1 MKLKSTLRRTTEL
14 GIACTAIATLILA
27 GCGGGGSAN
36 NNSTSTTTTT
46 VTPYKGMFTNG
57 SVVLK
62 DANGNVVSLIS
73 GGSINAS
80 GVASVTY
87 PANVAYPLTI
97 EVSGTFLDETSGVGA
112 TGTISAG
119 APLRGLIPAAT
130 DAQASSGVPVTVVT
144 ELARTMLPASGFSA
158 ASAVAAIT
166 GAASSVIG
174 VTSYSQ
180 AMLPPAFNSQGQT
193 SDAVTLKLTALAH
206 VIHQQGAGADLPAKL
221 QNIAVQLAAGSA
233 VNAVFPQSVFASA
246 VAAVNTVGGASGVV
260 PAGTTPPSIPSFSP
274 PSVSLGNAISAG
286 SGGSGAIAPTPTITG
301 FNPTTGAVGTTV
313 TVSGTNLV
321 SGFPPA
327 PTFKFG
333 TTNAG
338 GPYTNVSNTGISFTV
353 PTGLAAGTHTIT
365 VGGMSGTPVTVGT
378 FTVTTPGAT
387 VPAVPTG
394 LTATVAS
401 SSQINLS
408 WTAAANATGY
418 NIYRANAAYVATSL
432 ANKITATPIT
442 GTSYNDTG
450 LTAGTTYYYRV
461 ATVNAAL
468 QSMPTPDA
476 SATTTAAGGGIS
488 ATTPPA
494 FSTNLCTTHTP
505 GTGILS
511 GLVYHT
517 YCSAAVVPSF
527 QNLTLTN
534 TASGGTT
541 PVGTVCSASYDS
553 ATGVL
558 TATDGTA
565 TRTIVM
571 AGANT
576 SMVTE
581 NTNFPLSRAINP
593 SNTNWD
599 GSYIAVL
606 WNSSGVLS
614 EITYYGPSNVGS
626 FSCK

>member
-1 MKLKSTLRRTTEL
+1 MHLTPSLRKATEL
-14 GIACTAIATLILA
+14 GFALTAVAALILA
-27 GCGGGGSAN
+27 GCGGGSSSSGSSSAA
-36 NNSTSTTTTT
+36 TTTTT
-46 VTPYKGMFTNG
+46 ITPYKGMFTSG
-57 SVVLK
+57 TVTLT
-62 DANGNVVSLIS
+62 DANGNAVTLSA
-73 GGSINAS
+73 GGTINAS

-166 GAASSVIG
+166 GAASSVLG
-174 VTSYSQ
+174 STYGE
-180 AMLPPAFNSQGQT
+180 AMTAPVFNAQGQT
-193 SDAVTLKLTALAH
+193 SNITTLKLTALAH
-206 VIHQQGAGADLPAKL
+206 VINQQGAGANLPARL
-221 QNIAVQLAAGSA
+221 QNIASQLAAGSA
-233 VNAVFPQSVFASA
+233 VNAVIPQSAFNNALGA
-246 VAAVNTVGGASGVV
+246 INGGASSVLPVG
-260 PAGTTPPSIPSFSP
+260 ATPPTIPTFTL
-274 PSVSLGNAISAG
+274 PSGSLGGAIGG
-286 SGGSGAIAPTPTITG
+286 SGGSVAPTPSITG
-301 FNPTTGAVGTTV
+301 FNPTTGAVGTSVTV
-313 TVSGTNLV
+313 TGTNLV

-327 PTFKFG
+327 PAFKFG

-338 GPYTNVSNTGISFTV
+338 GPYTNVSNTSITFTV
-353 PTGLAAGTHTIT
+353 PAGLAAGTHTIT
-365 VGGMSGTPVTVGT
+365 VGGTSGTPVTVGT

-394 LTATVAS
+394 LTATTIS
-401 SSQINLS
+401 SSQVNLN

-488 ATTPPA
+488 ATNPPV

-541 PVGTVCSASYDS
+541 PAGTVCSASYDS

-581 NTNFPLSRAINP
+581 NTNFPLYRAINP

-599 GSYIAVL
+599 GSYIAVS

-614 EITYYGPSNVGS
+614 GITYYGPSDVGS